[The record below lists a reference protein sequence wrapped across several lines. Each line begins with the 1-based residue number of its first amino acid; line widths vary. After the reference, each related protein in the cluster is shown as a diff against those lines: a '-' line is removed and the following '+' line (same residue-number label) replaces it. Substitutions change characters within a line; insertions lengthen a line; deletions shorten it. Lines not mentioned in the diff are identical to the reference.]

1 MTPAS
6 EALRAPATEGTP
18 AGQPTEPL
26 VLIVEDDPDIWRSLQ
41 IILGRAG
48 YRLGWATDGLEG
60 LQQFNDLRPDLVVV
74 DIGLPKVDGWVV
86 LERIRQMSS
95 VPVLLLTARGLET
108 DKVRGLLGGADDY
121 LTKPYSNDELVARI
135 GRLLRR
141 CRPGPEAP
149 RVYDDGRLRI
159 DFLEHSVEVEGR
171 PVDLTPTEFR
181 LLAVLVR
188 HADEVLSVPRLLEL
202 SWSDISGSGR
212 GRVKFS
218 VLSLRR
224 KLGWGD
230 VASSPIETVRGFGYR
245 YRPPTDP
252 TSQLTSRWHSTEP
265 R

>member
-1 MTPAS
+1 MSPAS
-6 EALRAPATEGTP
+6 EALLRRRGGERSPEVEPDAPFV
-18 AGQPTEPL
+18 L
-26 VLIVEDDPDIWRSLQ
+26 VVEDDPDIWRSLQ

-48 YRLGWATDGLEG
+48 YRLGWAVDGAEG
-60 LQQFNDLRPDLVVV
+60 LKAFNDQRPDLVVV

-95 VPVLLLTARGLET
+95 VPVLLLTARGLES

-121 LTKPYSNDELVARI
+121 LTKPYSNDELVARL

-149 RVYDDGRLRI
+149 RLYDDGRLRI

-171 PVDLTPTEFR
+171 SVELTPTEFR

-188 HADEVLSVPRLLEL
+188 HADTVLSVPRLLEL
-202 SWSDISGSGR
+202 GWSDISGAGR

-230 VASSPIETVRGFGYR
+230 VITSPVETVRGFGYR
-245 YRPPTDP
+245 YRPPA
-252 TSQLTSRWHSTEP
+252 L
-265 R
+265 

>member
-1 MTPAS
+1 MSRAG
-6 EALRAPATEGTP
+6 EAV
-18 AGQPTEPL
+18 QPTRKPAELDAESPL
-26 VLIVEDDPDIWRSLQ
+26 VLVVEDDPDIWRSLQ

-48 YRLGWATDGLEG
+48 YRLGWAVDGAEG
-60 LQQFNDLRPDLVVV
+60 LHVFNEERPDLVVV

-86 LERIRQMSS
+86 LERIRQMST
-95 VPVLLLTARGLET
+95 VPILLLTARGLET

-149 RVYDDGRLRI
+149 RIYDDGRLRI
-159 DFLEHSVEVEGR
+159 DFLEHSVEADGR

-188 HADEVLSVPRLLEL
+188 HADEVISVPRLLEL
-202 SWSDISGSGR
+202 GWSDISGSGR

-230 VASSPIETVRGFGYR
+230 VSTSPVETVRGFGYR
-245 YRPPTDP
+245 YRPP
-252 TSQLTSRWHSTEP
+252 SG
-265 R
+265 

>member
-1 MTPAS
+1 MSPAS
-6 EALRAPATEGTP
+6 DVLRHRVGEGTARENP
-18 AGQPTEPL
+18 DAPL
-26 VLIVEDDPDIWRSLQ
+26 VLVVEDDRDIWRSLQ
-41 IILGRAG
+41 VILGRAG
-48 YRLGWATDGLEG
+48 YRLAWAMDGVEG
-60 LQQFNDLRPDLVVV
+60 LRLFHDHRPDLVVV

-95 VPVLLLTARGLET
+95 VPVLLLTARGLEA

-121 LTKPYSNDELVARI
+121 LTKPYSNDELVARV
-135 GRLLRR
+135 GRLFRR

-149 RVYDDGRLRI
+149 RVYHDGLLRI

-181 LLAVLVR
+181 LLAVLV
-188 HADEVLSVPRLLEL
+188 HHVDEVLSVPRLLEL
-202 SWSDISGSGR
+202 GWSDISGSGR

-230 VASSPIETVRGFGYR
+230 VTTSPVETVRGFGYR
-245 YRPPTDP
+245 YRPPARPGT
-252 TSQLTSRWHSTEP
+252 R
-265 R
+265 

>member
-1 MTPAS
+1 MS
-6 EALRAPATEGTP
+6 RVGEAVQRTRAPGADE
-18 AGQPTEPL
+18 AESPL
-26 VLIVEDDPDIWRSLQ
+26 VLVVEDDPDIWRSLQ

-48 YRLGWATDGLEG
+48 YRLGWAADGVEG
-60 LQQFNDLRPDLVVV
+60 LQLFNDQRPDLVVV

-95 VPVLLLTARGLET
+95 VPILLLTARGLET

-149 RVYDDGRLRI
+149 RIYDDGRLRI
-159 DFLEHSVEVEGR
+159 DFLEHSVEADGR

-188 HADEVLSVPRLLEL
+188 HADEVMSVSRLLEL
-202 SWSDISGSGR
+202 GWSDVSGSGR

-230 VASSPIETVRGFGYR
+230 VATSPVETVRGFGYR
-245 YRPPTDP
+245 YRPPG
-252 TSQLTSRWHSTEP
+252 S
-265 R
+265 